1 MKKTTL
7 TVATAPKTSTFQMR
21 INPEIKAQVEGI
33 YAQCGMTLTDA
44 INAFIQQSINVEG
57 MPFLVTANSKQA
69 LREQAISQLM
79 IELDKGEKAPADDSI
94 SEEDILK
101 EYYNLQTGNLK
112 IKDFLAKYKFTYLVL
127 SDSDVMFYKE
137 EELID
142 YKLVYSEK
150 NYKIYI
156 RK

>member
-57 MPFLVTANSKQA
+57 MPFLVTAN
-69 LREQAISQLM
+69 REQAISQLM

-101 EYYNLQTGNLK
+101 EFG
-112 IKDFLAKYKFTYLVL
+112 I
-127 SDSDVMFYKE
+127 
-137 EELID
+137 EL
-142 YKLVYSEK
+142 
-150 NYKIYI
+150 
-156 RK
+156 

>member
-44 INAFIQQSINVEG
+44 INALIQQSINVEG

-101 EYYNLQTGNLK
+101 EFG
-112 IKDFLAKYKFTYLVL
+112 I
-127 SDSDVMFYKE
+127 
-137 EELID
+137 EL
-142 YKLVYSEK
+142 
-150 NYKIYI
+150 
-156 RK
+156 

>member
-33 YAQCGMTLTDA
+33 YAQCGMTLTD
-44 INAFIQQSINVEG
+44 AFIQQSINVEG

-101 EYYNLQTGNLK
+101 EFG
-112 IKDFLAKYKFTYLVL
+112 I
-127 SDSDVMFYKE
+127 
-137 EELID
+137 EL
-142 YKLVYSEK
+142 
-150 NYKIYI
+150 
-156 RK
+156 